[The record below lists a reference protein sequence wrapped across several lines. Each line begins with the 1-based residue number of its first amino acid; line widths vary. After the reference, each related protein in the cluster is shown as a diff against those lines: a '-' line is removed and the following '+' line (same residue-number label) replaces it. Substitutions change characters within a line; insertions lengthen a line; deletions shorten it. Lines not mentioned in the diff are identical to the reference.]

1 MSLKDYIILFTKYL
15 EEKNTA
21 VEPKNLYEP
30 MQYILQLG
38 GKRLRPVLTL
48 VATEG
53 YGRTVNKGFSAA
65 MAIEIFHNFTLLHDD
80 VMDRADV
87 RRGQPTV
94 HNKWNQNTAILSG
107 DVMMIKAY
115 QYLNSY
121 EADVFKH
128 LTQLLSQTAIEVCE
142 GQQYDMDFENK
153 DEVSLPE
160 YLEMIRLKT
169 AVLIGAALK
178 MGGIVAGIDAIEL
191 EKLYDFGIQTGL
203 AFQMQDD
210 YLDTFGDVATF
221 GKEIGG
227 DIKEN
232 KKTWLYLKT
241 LELADENDQMR
252 LIELYSEFGTES
264 NRDNK
269 YELVK
274 NLYLKYDVPNLIQ
287 REMQHYSTK
296 ATQILN
302 ELKMNPIQKSILQDL
317 LLALQY
323 RNN

>member
-1 MSLKDYIILFTKYL
+1 
-15 EEKNTA
+15 
-21 VEPKNLYEP
+21 
-30 MQYILQLG
+30 MQYILDLG

-53 YGRTVNKGFSAA
+53 YGGTVNKGLLAA
-65 MAIEIFHNFTLLHDD
+65 MAVEVFHNFTLLHDD
-80 VMDRADV
+80 VMDKADV
-87 RRGQPTV
+87 RRGKPTV
-94 HNKWNQNTAILSG
+94 HKKWNQNTAILSG

-115 QYLNSY
+115 QYLNEY
-121 EADVFKH
+121 EGVVFKQV
-128 LTQLLSQTAIEVCE
+128 TQLLTQTAIEVCE

-169 AVLIGAALK
+169 SVLIGAALK
-178 MGGIVAGIDAIEL
+178 MGGIIAGIDAIEL

-203 AFQMQDD
+203 AFQLQDD
-210 YLDTFGDVATF
+210 YLDTFGDVVTF

-232 KKTWLYLKT
+232 KKTWLYLKS

-252 LIELYSEFGTES
+252 LKELYSVLGSES
-264 NRDNK
+264 SRDNK

-274 NLYLKYDVPNLIQ
+274 NLFIKYDVPILIQ

-302 ELKMNPIQKSILQDL
+302 ELKINHVQKTILQNFL
-317 LLALQY
+317 LELQH